1 MSLKTFLTGVVVM
14 SFFIGKTRECRQI
27 NTSCSDIQTGE
38 GFQFKHRCPD
48 GSDLTVNDNKTK
60 LAFAVIG
67 TERKNYSGEVIRL
80 DNNSVVTRKCRDL
93 QIECIVRNTLI
104 LTGNLQGEE
113 SVIDICDDYKITEK
127 LKNLDPSYPTTP
139 QNLTNGVPVGV
150 AVGVTV
156 GVLLGVLVL
165 CGIIGMLC
173 YIFWFKKQHDGATVP
188 EFLRY
193 LRTCSCL
200 RNERGEAPKTGDPEG
215 RGVQEVGS
223 GALDTTQHN
232 GGIELSVISA
242 SDRRGENVIEQ
253 DDTLESVHSNDPKAV
268 GETPPSFSLNHILR
282 NKGIQPTANGDIS
295 APDMNRASIH
305 QAVNGSLRDDPG
317 GVNDS
322 KGKGNV
328 RIREMPNGRTR
339 GDRGPEDDENDEGQP
354 LMSDQRA
361 ANQGFDMTGGAVAL
375 VDKRGF
381 DPDPVSR
388 CSTAPDTDVES
399 TSNMKNC
406 SI

>member
-14 SFFIGKTRECRQI
+14 SFFIGKTQECRQR

-38 GFQFKHRCPD
+38 GFQFKHRCPE
-48 GSDLTVNDNKTK
+48 GSDWTVFDNKSVI
-60 LAFAVIG
+60 AVFG
-67 TERKNYSGEVIRL
+67 TQRKNHSEDVIRL
-80 DNNSVVTRKCRDL
+80 DNNSVVTRGCRDL
-93 QIECIVRNTLI
+93 QIKCIAPN
-104 LTGNLQGEE
+104 GNLRGEE
-113 SVIDICDDYKITEK
+113 SVIDICYDYKIT
-127 LKNLDPSYPTTP
+127 D
-139 QNLTNGVPVGV
+139 GVPDGV
-150 AVGVTV
+150 AVGVL
-156 GVLLGVLVL
+156 GVLGVLVL
-165 CGIIGMLC
+165 CGFIGMLC

-193 LRTCSCL
+193 LWTCSCL
-200 RNERGEAPKTGDPEG
+200 RNERAEAPTTGDPEG
-215 RGVQEVGS
+215 RGVQEVRS

-242 SDRRGENVIEQ
+242 SDGNGENVIEQ
-253 DDTLESVHSNDPKAV
+253 DDTLESVHSTDPEAD
-268 GETPPSFSLNHILR
+268 GETPLSFSLNRILR
-282 NKGIQPTANGDIS
+282 NEGIQPTANGDIS
-295 APDMNRASIH
+295 APDVSRASIH

-317 GVNDS
+317 GDPEGVNDS
-322 KGKGNV
+322 KGKGNE
-328 RIREMPNGRTR
+328 RIGEMPNGRTR

-406 SI
+406 SIQIY